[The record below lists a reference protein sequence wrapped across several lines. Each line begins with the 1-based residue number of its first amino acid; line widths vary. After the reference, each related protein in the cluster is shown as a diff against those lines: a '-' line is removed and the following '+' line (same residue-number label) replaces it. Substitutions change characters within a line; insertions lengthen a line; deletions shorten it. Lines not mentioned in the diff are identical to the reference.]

1 MLRSQ
6 LLKEHVIKDKSS
18 GTESEVQDES
28 NGSGNDTYA
37 DDADIRPVYDEEPMD
52 EVKHDIDV
60 TETINIKLE
69 HNVAKLLTE
78 NEHLNMEKEHS
89 KKTYKDL
96 YDSIKKT
103 RVQTKDHNDS
113 LTEQLN
119 KKSIENADSKAQI
132 QEKVFAIAA
141 LKNKLRKLKG
151 NSVDTKFAKPS
162 ILGKPSLQTNRKHPV
177 VPTGKI
183 FTSCTSKAD
192 SEHTHGSCLDISK
205 IHECKQ
211 TLDLSAEV
219 PATDMIVMTS
229 MTELECLFDPLFDEY
244 FNGENQVVSKS
255 FAVTTADASDKRQ
268 Q

>member
-1 MLRSQ
+1 MIETILHEREIQQ
-6 LLKEHVIKDKSS
+6 LLNEKKLQTQEVQSNTIQALNVDLVIIGNNGLGKKIVDTGKALDVGLVVTESS

-28 NGSGNDTYA
+28 NGSWNDTYA

-52 EVKHDIDV
+52 EELKLPVKEVKVKHDIDV

-162 ILGKPSLQTNRKHPV
+162 ILEKRLYNYSETNQLLENRMRLNLNDLNFHN
-177 VPTGKI
+177 
-183 FTSCTSKAD
+183 
-192 SEHTHGSCLDISK
+192 HGLPPK
-205 IHECKQ
+205 
-211 TLDLSAEV
+211 L
-219 PATDMIVMTS
+219 M
-229 MTELECLFDPLFDEY
+229 
-244 FNGENQVVSKS
+244 
-255 FAVTTADASDKRQ
+255 
-268 Q
+268 

>member
-52 EVKHDIDV
+52 EYTEQCQVKSPLLDPLHENQTTELSNQSLESKNILKSKEVKVKHDIDV

-151 NSVDTKFAKPS
+151 NSVDTKF
-162 ILGKPSLQTNRKHPV
+162 
-177 VPTGKI
+177 
-183 FTSCTSKAD
+183 
-192 SEHTHGSCLDISK
+192 
-205 IHECKQ
+205 
-211 TLDLSAEV
+211 
-219 PATDMIVMTS
+219 
-229 MTELECLFDPLFDEY
+229 
-244 FNGENQVVSKS
+244 
-255 FAVTTADASDKRQ
+255 
-268 Q
+268 